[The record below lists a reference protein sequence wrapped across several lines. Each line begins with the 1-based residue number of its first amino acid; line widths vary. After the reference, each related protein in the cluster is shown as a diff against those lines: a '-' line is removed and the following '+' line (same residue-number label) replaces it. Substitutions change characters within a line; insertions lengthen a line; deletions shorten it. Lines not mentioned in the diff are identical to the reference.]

1 MYAERADMPVQ
12 TLIELL
18 RGKGAHAD
26 PVACVEDLS
35 PEIAGRSIEHWPH
48 TIWQLVCH
56 MNYWMEY
63 EINRIHGNPR
73 PYPEHAAESWPVN
86 AAPVD
91 EGEWKA
97 AVAQFA
103 NLLGQLKTIA
113 ASDSE
118 VLERP
123 VLPTGGPQDKL
134 SSSVHAVLWQLVS
147 HNSYHVGQIAMIRRA
162 LGVWPPRGGGD
173 TW

>member
-1 MYAERADMPVQ
+1 MPVQ

-18 RGKGAHAD
+18 RGKGAHTD

-35 PEIAGRSIEHWPH
+35 PETAGREIENWPH
-48 TIWQLVCH
+48 TIWQLVWH

-63 EINRIHGNPR
+63 EIKRIQGAPWA
-73 PYPEHAAESWPVN
+73 YPEHAAESWPAN
-86 AAPVD
+86 SAPAH
-91 EGEWKA
+91 EAEWKA
-97 AVAQFA
+97 AVVQFA
-103 NLLGQLKTIA
+103 NLIGQLCDLA
-113 ASDSE
+113 ASSSE
-118 VLERP
+118 ELARP
-123 VLPTGGPQDKL
+123 VIPTGRPQDKL

>member
-1 MYAERADMPVQ
+1 MPVQ

-18 RGKGAHAD
+18 RGKGAHTD
-26 PVACVEDLS
+26 PVACIEDLS
-35 PEIAGRSIEHWPH
+35 SETAGRRIENWPH
-48 TIWQLVCH
+48 TIWQLVRH

-63 EINRIHGNPR
+63 EIKRIQGAPWA
-73 PYPEHAAESWPVN
+73 YPEHAAESWPVN
-86 AAPVD
+86 SAPVD
-91 EGEWKA
+91 EAEWKA

-103 NLLGQLKTIA
+103 DLLGQLKGLA

-118 VLERP
+118 ALARP